1 MSVQRNKQ
9 REGQAVI
16 FIKIF
21 THFPLSLIFLLNE
34 EKSVLSHKGRGHIK
48 GNKYEIY

>member
-9 REGQAVI
+9 REGTSGN

-21 THFPLSLIFLLNE
+21 THFPLLIFLLNE
-34 EKSVLSHKGRGHIK
+34 EKSVPLPQGRGHIK